1 MNVDYGYKYFIKGSE
16 LYLLHNFFYDDDN
29 FEQQY
34 ARRKFYKVI
43 IIYDSIEE
51 KRLFEE
57 YIYTNKQT
65 FIKRVE
71 EKENEFDYIKFNNKL
86 EEKDVRRK
94 LSVGTVLNEMLKEY
108 RNYIN

>member
-1 MNVDYGYKYFIKGSE
+1 M
-16 LYLLHNFFYDDDN
+16 YLLHNFFYDDNN

-51 KRLFEE
+51 KKLFEE
-57 YIYTNKQT
+57 YIYTNKEP
-65 FIKRVE
+65 FIKRVS
-71 EKENEFDYIKFNNKL
+71 EKEKEFDHIEFDNKL

-108 RNYIN
+108 RKQIN